1 MDKRHITP
9 MNAPKSQLE
18 AALRCYRSAAF
29 DWSRSQLQFCLDDAQ
44 EWAAR
49 ALRYGATEEQL
60 DEIWYAY
67 N

>member
-1 MDKRHITP
+1 MT
-9 MNAPKSQLE
+9 APQSQLE
-18 AALRCYRSAAF
+18 AALRCYRSAAH
-29 DWSRSQLQFCLDDAQ
+29 DYSRSLLAFCLDDAR

-60 DEIWYAY
+60 DAIWYTY